1 MGKKYDDDD
10 DDDIPSVRKKEPLS
24 GLDGFFAN
32 TSTVVLVI
40 FAFCC
45 GGIALIL
52 SIIGV
57 IICKD
62 ETAKSNARLV
72 LIISGI
78 ITALSVIANVM
89 NSMGGMGGR

>member
-1 MGKKYDDDD
+1 MGKKYDDDDD

-24 GLDGFFAN
+24 GLDAMFAN

-57 IICKD
+57 IVCKD
-62 ETAKSNARLV
+62 ETAKANARLV

-78 ITALSVIANVM
+78 MTAISVISQIVLRTQ
-89 NSMGGMGGR
+89 GH